1 VESGVRVSRRR
12 STDDLWG
19 GSGAT
24 TLAAWDHY
32 TDSPMTFLHWSADAE
47 RHLEQARRRAVA
59 QLRATPNP
67 ASWTEIGRML
77 RVSKQAA
84 QQRYGAATRPVAT
97 ADGSTLHDALGTER
111 A

>member
-1 VESGVRVSRRR
+1 VSRRR
-12 STDDLWG
+12 APENDLWG

-32 TDSPMTFLHWSADAE
+32 TDTPSTFLHWSADAE
-47 RHLEQARRRAVA
+47 RHLEDARRRAVA

-67 ASWTEIGRML
+67 TPWSDIGRLL
-77 RVSKQAA
+77 RVTKQAA
-84 QQRYGAATRPVAT
+84 QQRYGSASRARAKD
-97 ADGSTLHDALGTER
+97 DGSTLHEALGTER